1 MGLQGL
7 QPEGHSKCHLL
18 TSVPPVARRTSGQN
32 EARPSV
38 VGNTFCV
45 VVVVVVV
52 VVVAAAVAVA
62 VVAAV
67 AAVAVAVVVV
77 VVVVVVVAVVVVVVV
92 FMGTC

>member
-52 VVVAAAVAVA
+52 VVLS
-62 VVAAV
+62 
-67 AAVAVAVVVV
+67 VVVV
-77 VVVVVVVAVVVVVVV
+77 VVVVLMYGTVVSIA
-92 FMGTC
+92 